1 MVSPGGSHLEIISTP
16 YASTLVTSGVQPRIQ
31 KSFQRMMLPSVL
43 AVSIFAIVPLLG
55 MFALSM
61 TDFHLI
67 KKWDHEFGFHNFIKL
82 FNNKRFM
89 ASINVM
95 LLLSVLGVIFQVTLG
110 TLVAVGLEKII
121 PKWRFM
127 RGIFVI
133 PFVVPAVAVALI
145 WLSLLTPTL
154 SPIND
159 FFEIFGITVPPLLTS
174 QYGAIAA
181 IVIADT
187 WASYPFVMLLILAAL
202 QGIPSDLDEAA
213 SIDGATKMQTFF
225 RITLPLLTPAL
236 LMVSLFRFI
245 ETLKHF
251 PLIYIMTSGGPG
263 RSTQA
268 TNYYAYIQTFQN
280 SNISYGAAIAVFLF
294 LFAAVISYYVARAN
308 ARITDA

>member
-1 MVSPGGSHLEIISTP
+1 
-16 YASTLVTSGVQPRIQ
+16 
-31 KSFQRMMLPSVL
+31 MMLPSVV
-43 AVSIFAIVPLLG
+43 AVSVFAIVPLIG

-67 KKWDHEFGFHNFIKL
+67 KKWDHEFGFHNFVKL

-95 LLLSVLGVIFQVTLG
+95 LLLSLFGVFFQVILG
-110 TLVAVGLEKII
+110 TLIAVGLEKII

-159 FFEIFGITVPPLLTS
+159 FFELFGITVPPLLTS

-187 WASYPFVMLLILAAL
+187 WASYPFVLLLILAAL

-213 SIDGATKMQTFF
+213 SIDGASKLQTFF
-225 RITLPLLTPAL
+225 KITLPLLVPAL

-251 PLIYIMTSGGPG
+251 PLIYIMTNGGPG

-280 SNISYGAAIAVFLF
+280 SNVSYGAAIAVFLF

-308 ARITDA
+308 ARINDA

>member
-1 MVSPGGSHLEIISTP
+1 
-16 YASTLVTSGVQPRIQ
+16 
-31 KSFQRMMLPSVL
+31 MMLPSVV
-43 AVSIFAIVPLLG
+43 AVSVFAIVPLIG

-67 KKWDHEFGFHNFIKL
+67 KKWDHEFGFHNFVKL

-95 LLLSVLGVIFQVTLG
+95 LLLSLFGVFFQVILG
-110 TLVAVGLEKII
+110 TLIAVGLEKII

-159 FFEIFGITVPPLLTS
+159 FFELFGITVPPFLTS

-187 WASYPFVMLLILAAL
+187 WASYPFVLLLILAAL
-202 QGIPSDLDEAA
+202 QGIPNDLDEAA
-213 SIDGATKMQTFF
+213 SIDGANKLQTFF
-225 RITLPLLTPAL
+225 KITLPLLVPAL

-251 PLIYIMTSGGPG
+251 PLIYIMTNGGPG

-268 TNYYAYIQTFQN
+268 TNYFAYIQTFQN
-280 SNISYGAAIAVFLF
+280 SNVSYGAAIAVFLF

-308 ARITDA
+308 ARINDA

>member
-1 MVSPGGSHLEIISTP
+1 
-16 YASTLVTSGVQPRIQ
+16 
-31 KSFQRMMLPSVL
+31 MMLPSVV
-43 AVSIFAIVPLLG
+43 AVSVFAIVPLIG

-67 KKWDHEFGFHNFIKL
+67 KKWDHEFGFHNFVKL

-95 LLLSVLGVIFQVTLG
+95 LLLSLFGVFFQVILG
-110 TLVAVGLEKII
+110 TLIAVGLEKII

-127 RGIFVI
+127 RGIFVV

-159 FFEIFGITVPPLLTS
+159 FFELFGITVPPFLTS

-187 WASYPFVMLLILAAL
+187 WASYPFVLLLILAAL
-202 QGIPSDLDEAA
+202 QGIPNDLDEAA
-213 SIDGATKMQTFF
+213 SIDGANKLQTFF
-225 RITLPLLTPAL
+225 KITLPLLVPAL

-251 PLIYIMTSGGPG
+251 PLIYIMTNGGPG

-268 TNYYAYIQTFQN
+268 TNYFAYIQTFQN
-280 SNISYGAAIAVFLF
+280 SNVSYGAAIAVFLF

-308 ARITDA
+308 ARINDA

>member
-1 MVSPGGSHLEIISTP
+1 MT
-16 YASTLVTSGVQPRIQ
+16 TGVQPRIQ
-31 KSFQRMMLPSVL
+31 KTFQRMMLPSVV
-43 AVSIFAIVPLLG
+43 AVSVFAIVPLIG

-67 KKWDHEFGFHNFIKL
+67 KKWDHEFGFHNFVKL

-95 LLLSVLGVIFQVTLG
+95 LLLSLFGVFFQVILG
-110 TLVAVGLEKII
+110 TLIAVGLEKII

-159 FFEIFGITVPPLLTS
+159 FFELFGITVPPFLTS

-187 WASYPFVMLLILAAL
+187 WASYPFVLLLILAAL
-202 QGIPSDLDEAA
+202 QGIPNDLDEAA
-213 SIDGATKMQTFF
+213 SIDGATKLQTFF
-225 RITLPLLTPAL
+225 KITLPLLVPAL

-251 PLIYIMTSGGPG
+251 PLIYIMTNGGPG

-268 TNYYAYIQTFQN
+268 TNYFAYIQTFQN
-280 SNISYGAAIAVFLF
+280 SNVSYGAAIAVFLF

-308 ARITDA
+308 ARINDA